1 MTTPEE
7 LHFYRQPGRH
17 VDSDHAGIVALAGK
31 TTAGIDADRER
42 AVALY
47 YAVRDDFRYDPYLVK
62 PEASCFTASGV
73 VETGRGFCISKA
85 ALLAAA
91 ARAVGIPARVGFADV
106 KNHLTSPRLRE
117 MMGSDEFLYHGYA
130 ELWIDGRWVK
140 STPAF
145 DRKLCEKAGVHPLEF
160 DGRRDSLFHPLDR
173 TGRVHMQYLR
183 DHGSRTD
190 VPDTEILDAW
200 RRFYPHLEQWG
211 GERSGARFENE
222 AVGAGSV

>member
-7 LHFYRQPGRH
+7 LNFYRLPGRH
-17 VDSDHAGIVALAGK
+17 VDSDHPGIVALAHSA
-31 TTAGIDADRER
+31 TAGIEGDRER

-47 YAVRDDFRYDPYLVK
+47 YAVRDGFRYDPYLVK
-62 PEASCFTASGV
+62 PDASCFTASGV
-73 VETGRGFCISKA
+73 VESGRGFCISKA

-91 ARAVGIPARVGFADV
+91 ARAIGMPGRVGFADV

-117 MMGSDEFLYHGYA
+117 MMGCDEFIYHGYS

-145 DRKLCEKAGVHPLEF
+145 DRKLCEKASVHPLEF
-160 DGRRDSLFHPLDR
+160 DGRKDSLFHPLDR
-173 TGRVHMQYLR
+173 GGRVHMEYLR

-190 VPDTEILDAW
+190 VPEHEVLDAW
-200 RRFYPHLEQWG
+200 KRFYPNLEQWG
-211 GERSGARFENE
+211 LETTATRFENE
-222 AVGAGSV
+222 AVGARSV